1 MKYLITGGAG
11 FIGSALIRH
20 LINET
25 ESMVLN
31 YDKLTYSG
39 NLYALTSVSKSKR
52 YKFIKGDIN
61 DKGILSEILED
72 YKPNFIMNLAA
83 ETHVDNSI
91 INPKKFID
99 TNICGTYNLLVC
111 AQQYWNNLST
121 NNKEV
126 FRFHHISTDEVFGS
140 LSSEGLFNENS
151 PYNPS
156 SPYSASKAS
165 SDHIVRAWYKTYD
178 LPVLLTNCSN
188 NYGPYQYPEKLIPL
202 MIKNAIAKKK
212 LPVYGTGNNIRDWL
226 YVDDHVRALNLV
238 VNKGNIGETYN
249 IGGNSEKTNLE
260 VVHSICNIIRE
271 FNLLTKKEEY
281 NYSGLINLVE
291 DRPGH
296 DFRYA
301 IDSSKIRNQLNWRP
315 LQTFETGLRKTVDW
329 YLKNIDFLEQS

>member
-11 FIGSALIRH
+11 FIGSALIRY

-25 ESMVLN
+25 ESVVLN

-39 NLYALTSVSKSKR
+39 NLYALKSVSKSKR

-61 DKGILSEILED
+61 DRRILSEILED
-72 YKPNFIMNLAA
+72 YNPNFIINLAA

-91 INPKKFID
+91 INPQNFID

-111 AQQYWNNLST
+111 AQQYWNNLSSSK
-121 NNKEV
+121 KEL
-126 FRFHHISTDEVFGS
+126 FRFHHVSTDEVFGS
-140 LSSEGLFNENS
+140 LSSKGLFNENS

-165 SDHIVRAWYKTYD
+165 SDHIVRAWYKTYN

-202 MIKNAIAKKK
+202 IIKNAIARKK

-260 VVHSICNIIRE
+260 VVNSICNIIRE
-271 FNLLTKKEEY
+271 FNLLSKKEAY
-281 NYSGLINLVE
+281 NYSGLISLVK